1 MMRRGV
7 GRGPARRGMMRRHR
21 RMRRRMRR
29 RILIGGL
36 VVVGVGTA
44 AYKLTKKDTEQIE
57 QHTGKPVEDLSEE
70 EMNQAMDDLGIEGEE
85 VTDSDMAQLEA
96 ADDAANAAA
105 AAPPAPAAD
114 PAAAAPAAAAP
125 PPAAAAPA
133 QDDYLAELEKLA
145 DLHEKGI
152 LTDEE
157 FSAKKKQ
164 LLGL

>member
-7 GRGPARRGMMRRHR
+7 GRGPARRSMVRRHR

-44 AYKLTKKDTEQIE
+44 AYKLTQKDTEQIE

-70 EMNQAMDDLGIEGEE
+70 EMNQAMDDLGIEGQE

-105 AAPPAPAAD
+105 AAP
-114 PAAAAPAAAAP
+114 
-125 PPAAAAPA
+125 
-133 QDDYLAELEKLA
+133 
-145 DLHEKGI
+145 
-152 LTDEE
+152 
-157 FSAKKKQ
+157 S
-164 LLGL
+164 